1 MPDRAGFAF
10 ELGRIIG
17 HAEEKGSAHIDVNS
31 GDLHRRVGG
40 YPGHDHRM
48 PVCCDVMRSY
58 MDSRD
63 TILSEPPKEDGAT
76 VVIRYA
82 LPR

>member
-1 MPDRAGFAF
+1 MRDRAEFAF

-17 HAEEKGSAHIDVNS
+17 HAEEKGDVHIDVSS

-48 PVCCDVMRSY
+48 PVCCGAMRHC

-76 VVIRYA
+76 VVIRYV